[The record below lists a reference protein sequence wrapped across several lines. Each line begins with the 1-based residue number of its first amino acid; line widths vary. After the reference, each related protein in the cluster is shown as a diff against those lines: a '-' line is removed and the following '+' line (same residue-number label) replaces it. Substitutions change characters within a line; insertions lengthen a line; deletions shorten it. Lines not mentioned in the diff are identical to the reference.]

1 MQIQCDKC
9 GKKLVI
15 PDEKIP
21 ANTHVAISCPQ
32 CKNRISLSVEKTDRK
47 EGSLESVSLK
57 RVSGKQAQDRD
68 TYSHDYDD
76 SVLDLYE
83 DGMTAAIVITDDRT
97 LAERTGRAIEELK
110 YRSVPAF
117 TSRDAIGKLRLHQFD
132 LLIMND
138 NFEDMSIENNPIM
151 KYLNHLSMSVRR
163 RMFVTLISEEFKT
176 MDELMAFALS
186 VDLIINMKDI
196 EKIAV
201 ILKHA
206 ISAHE
211 KFYKVFTDTL
221 AEIGY
226 A

>member
-1 MQIQCDKC
+1 
-9 GKKLVI
+9 
-15 PDEKIP
+15 
-21 ANTHVAISCPQ
+21 
-32 CKNRISLSVEKTDRK
+32 
-47 EGSLESVSLK
+47 
-57 RVSGKQAQDRD
+57 
-68 TYSHDYDD
+68 
-76 SVLDLYE
+76 
-83 DGMTAAIVITDDRT
+83 
-97 LAERTGRAIEELK
+97 
-110 YRSVPAF
+110 
-117 TSRDAIGKLRLHQFD
+117 
-132 LLIMND
+132 
-138 NFEDMSIENNPIM
+138 MSIENNPIM

-196 EKIAV
+196 EKIAI

>member
-32 CKNRISLSVEKTDRK
+32 CKNRISLSVDKTDRK
-47 EGSLESVSLK
+47 GGSLGSVSLN

-68 TYSHDYDD
+68 MYSHDYDD

-83 DGMTAAIVITDDRT
+83 NGMTAAIIITDDRT
-97 LAERTGRAIEELK
+97 LAERTGRAIAELK

-196 EKIAV
+196 EKIAI